1 MTLMTSTALTNLIT
15 PTASTNLT
23 TLTFLVV
30 SDTLYTTYSAISSAF
45 TALASD
51 I

>member
-1 MTLMTSTALTNLIT
+1 MTSMTSTASINLTT
-15 PTASTNLT
+15 PTALTNPT
-23 TLTFLVV
+23 TLTSLVV
-30 SDTLYTTYSAISSAF
+30 SDTLHTTYLAISSAF